1 MIALPSRTALAALV
15 LLAGCKAIPLNNDP
29 TMPVRVAQ
37 VSPPALWEID
47 WSKPLVKTELLE
59 YQPRETA
66 RPAID
71 PETER
76 IIVTTR
82 DGGIRCL
89 SPKDGSILW
98 EKKTFGRFFSGA
110 LIDHGIAYVPGGDG
124 VLYAINVLSGET
136 VWQFKSN
143 EELITTP
150 VVSEGRVLVMSSQ
163 DTLFAVDIATGK
175 WAWQYKRDMPQGFSI
190 RGASMPAA
198 YDGLVYAGFADG
210 FLVALGLDDGV
221 ARWERKLTISG
232 GQQFKDVDSTP
243 VIDENGHVF
252 AASYKDG
259 VFSLDAKTGDILW
272 ASARGGVTSLLQRG
286 EVLFATGDG
295 TLTALETRGGR
306 ALWSLDLSDRTPKGK
321 TNNAGRPPVMTRGY
335 IVVPTSTALAFV
347 DPTVGKVRAA
357 WNPGRGITATPTR
370 FVSARD
376 GNRLYV
382 LTNLGT
388 LFALQLIGSGG

>member
-1 MIALPSRTALAALV
+1 MRLPLVALGLALGV
-15 LLAGCKAIPLNNDP
+15 TGCKAIPLSNDP
-29 TMPVRVAQ
+29 TTPVRTSQ

-47 WSKPLVKTELLE
+47 WSRALVKGELLE

-66 RPAID
+66 KPAID
-71 PETER
+71 PDTER

-82 DGGIRCL
+82 DGAIRCL
-89 SPKDGSILW
+89 APADGSLLW
-98 EKKTFGRFFSGA
+98 EKKTLGRFFSGA
-110 LIDHGIAYVPGGDG
+110 AIVDGVAYVPGGDG
-124 VLYAINVLSGET
+124 VLYAIRVLSGES
-136 VWQFKSN
+136 VWEFKSN

-150 VVSEGRVLVMSSQ
+150 VIADGRVLVMSSQ
-163 DTLFAVDIATGK
+163 DTLFAVDAAAGK
-175 WAWQYKRDMPQGFSI
+175 WVWQYKRDMPQGFSV
-190 RGASMPAA
+190 RGASMPSVF
-198 YDGLVYAGFADG
+198 DGLVYAGFADG

-243 VIDENGHVF
+243 VIDEEGHVF

-259 VFSLDAKTGDILW
+259 VFSLDAKTGDIRW
-272 ASARGGVTSLLQRG
+272 ASARGGITSLIQRG
-286 EVLFATGDG
+286 DVLFATGDG
-295 TLTALETRGGR
+295 TLTALDSRGGR

-321 TNNAGRPPVMTRGY
+321 SNNAGRPPVMTRGY

-347 DPTVGKVRAA
+347 DPTVGKVRTA
-357 WNPGRGITATPTR
+357 WNPGRGVTATPTR
-370 FVSARD
+370 FVSAKG

-388 LFALQLIGSGG
+388 LYALQLIGSGG